1 MNKEVEKA
9 INTLKTFLGMEVKLE
24 EMKLEDGTILVAE
37 SFEAEQAVSIFN
49 EEGNV
54 PLPIGEYK
62 LEDGMLLVVVEE
74 GLISEI
80 KEEIA
85 EEEPTVEEVEEE
97 APQMEADKPSVAKKV
112 IESTVKESHFSEV
125 EELKKEVA
133 ELKAQIL
140 ELSKVEEKEVV
151 ELKEEPKPIVHNPE
165 NKKVVEH
172 VKLGK
177 AKSNIDRILDTVYN

>member
-1 MNKEVEKA
+1 MNKEVKQA
-9 INTLKTFLGMEVKLE
+9 INTLKTFLGMEVQLA

-74 GLISEI
+74 GMISEI
-80 KEEIA
+80 KEEVA
-85 EEEPTVEEVEEE
+85 EEPTVEEVEEE

-177 AKSNIDRILDTVYN
+177 AKSQIDTILNIVYK

>member
-1 MNKEVEKA
+1 
-9 INTLKTFLGMEVKLE
+9 
-24 EMKLEDGTILVAE
+24 
-37 SFEAEQAVSIFN
+37 
-49 EEGNV
+49 
-54 PLPIGEYK
+54 
-62 LEDGMLLVVVEE
+62 
-74 GLISEI
+74 
-80 KEEIA
+80 
-85 EEEPTVEEVEEE
+85 
-97 APQMEADKPSVAKKV
+97 MEADKPSVAKKV

>member
-1 MNKEVEKA
+1 MNKEVKQA
-9 INTLKTFLGMEVKLE
+9 INTLKTFLGMEVKLA

-37 SFEAEQAVSIFN
+37 SFEAEQSVSIFN

-74 GLISEI
+74 GMISEI
-80 KEEIA
+80 KEEVA
-85 EEEPTVEEVEEE
+85 EEPTVEEVEEE

-125 EELKKEVA
+125 EELKKEIA